1 MRPLNEYI
9 LTDRDSTHP
18 VSSGRSI
25 DWNNFDTYLPDL
37 ACRCAMK
44 TVEKGW
50 NTFGVQY
57 YGECWSGEEG
67 DVTYYRDGKAT
78 TCVNKCYEQCH
89 NYDPFC
95 TGTGFT
101 NFVYR
106 VINATTDVCEIPY
119 QAVGCYSEPP
129 SERALNELIL
139 DDINP
144 ISSEFMGYMSTE
156 FTDWEEYMKGL
167 ICRCARKI
175 KEKGYTTFAINNGGQ
190 CYSSASADTMYDMH
204 GTSEECYHNAT
215 TPCSSSTCS
224 GGQNTNYVYKLQVE
238 DNTE

>member
-1 MRPLNEYI
+1 MKLHSKYN
-9 LTDRDSTHP
+9 
-18 VSSGRSI
+18 SI
-25 DWNNFDTYLPDL
+25 P
-37 ACRCAMK
+37 
-44 TVEKGW
+44 
-50 NTFGVQY
+50 
-57 YGECWSGEEG
+57 GECWSGKEG
-67 DVTYYRDGKAT
+67 DVTYYRDGKT
-78 TCVNKCYEQCH
+78 STCVNKCYEQCH

-95 TGTGFT
+95 TGMGFT

-106 VINATTDVCEIPY
+106 VTTTDVCEIPY

-129 SERALNELIL
+129 AERALNELIL

-144 ISSEFMGYMSTE
+144 ISSEFMGIISTE

-175 KEKGYTTFAINNGGQ
+175 KEKGYVTFAINNGGK

-204 GTSEECYHNAT
+204 GPSEECYHNAK

-224 GGQNTNYVYKLQVE
+224 GGQNTNYVYKLQDE
-238 DNTE
+238 NNTV